1 MSEVLPLL
9 PSLPLG
15 TRGESPPAAAVV
27 GGEQQSIQR
36 AGMAVPWGAAG
47 GGGLPGPGLRPQGSD
62 PPCKV
67 FISNLDED
75 IESRLIEFANDA
87 DPGRKAN
94 L

>member
-1 MSEVLPLL
+1 MSEVLQLL

-15 TRGESPPAAAVV
+15 DKGESPPAAVV

-36 AGMAVPWGAAG
+36 AGIGCPLGRSG
-47 GGGLPGPGLRPQGSD
+47 GRGVAWARPQGSD
-62 PPCKV
+62 LPCKV

-75 IESRLIEFANDA
+75 IESRLIKFANDTE
-87 DPGRKAN
+87 PGWKAN